1 MIINELQKKD
11 LEKQGYRIV
20 GNHSA
25 VKICTWTK
33 KSLLDE
39 DFCYKQKFYNIK
51 SHLCCQMTPSL
62 LCVNRCL
69 FCWRDISLLIGKK
82 LVGEDEPETIIEGC
96 IRKQRELLSGF
107 FGNERVNK
115 KKIKEAQNPKYW
127 AISLSGEPTIY
138 TKLSSLIKELHRR
151 GNCTFLVTN
160 GLFPK
165 RIESLDELP
174 VQLYVSLDA
183 PNKEIYN
190 KIDRP
195 TMKDS
200 WERLNQ
206 TLELLPSLETRT
218 VLRLTLVRNLNLRN
232 AKEYSKLIKKANPMF
247 VELKAFMAVGY
258 AGYRLQYSDMPSHE
272 EIKNFAKEICSHT
285 GLKIIDEKE
294 NSRVVLLAEKDSKK
308 RKLKFD

>member
-1 MIINELQKKD
+1 M
-11 LEKQGYRIV
+11 
-20 GNHSA
+20 
-25 VKICTWTK
+25 
-33 KSLLDE
+33 
-39 DFCYKQKFYNIK
+39 
-51 SHLCCQMTPSL
+51 
-62 LCVNRCL
+62 
-69 FCWRDISLLIGKK
+69 LIGKK
-82 LVGEDEPETIIEGC
+82 LVEEDEPETIIEGC

-195 TMKDS
+195 TMKNS

-218 VLRLTLVRNLNLRN
+218 VLRLTLVRNLNLCN

-258 AGYRLQYSDMPSHE
+258 ARYRLQYSDMPSHE